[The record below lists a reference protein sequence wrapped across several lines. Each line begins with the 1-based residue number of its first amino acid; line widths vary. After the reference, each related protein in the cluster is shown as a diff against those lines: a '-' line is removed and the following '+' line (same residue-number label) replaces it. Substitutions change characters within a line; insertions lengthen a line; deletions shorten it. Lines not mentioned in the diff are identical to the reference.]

1 MKITDFSGLTSEVV
15 GYAQEYNE
23 GIDQKNISIVEMA
36 INSLLGLIFLENE
49 DNRNSAI
56 KVLSQIADVQPGFL
70 KGALSVLIMRYQGKD
85 EQKSKYAAIALG
97 EIFIGKKAA
106 QMIKDPEVLKKI
118 EALHTERK
126 KLAKDEAK
134 EREEFLKKVEAT
146 QIDLKDVSAVNEI
159 KSIGLYYNQA
169 VASDKKE
176 EAYKTTVQLIADL
189 MKWYYSDKSLFI
201 SGCVLLNKIVDPAK
215 RQDFVEPSIQYLLK
229 MLNQGAKDQV
239 ESAKAIFENII
250 HNVIDLLP
258 PEIGQSILEEANRK
272 QEEMRRQKAEE
283 AEKIKAIRS
292 KNIKIELKWTDDVQK
307 VVNEYNDAVRSNN
320 DKLLNGSIF
329 KLEKL
334 LDSKDERTKDH
345 VGEVLKQLIV
355 KNPQLIVGI
364 INKLASNRK
373 NKLAIRTLGAMIE
386 ELKKLAILPEQTIAE
401 IEQEYAAIKEEEEKL
416 RKQREEEYQKLQK
429 LQIAYSG
436 DWDEE
441 LLKFVESVNQFLIKE
456 DVKGAKKIYD
466 KNIDKFVFNK
476 DENIRQQG
484 FTYFVN
490 TLEKYPELGA
500 EELDKLAK
508 LYMAE
513 HEYHTIGVDVIGMI
527 YERGLH
533 EKLLKE
539 KYPQI
544 FERIEE
550 EWASRKQE
558 LENEALKKKIESIV
572 FDVTT
577 IRIKDNWHKT
587 IQKYTQDYNKFIKE
601 KKMNDV
607 ILIVQKVVDIIIK
620 EKKQD
625 LLNDAVDLLG
635 QIAKQNIE
643 LIAPTLMMFI
653 KLLDAKD
660 QALKLRVIRG
670 LGEASVQR
678 PGWAYEGIQSLVKVT
693 QEDPDPE
700 VRRAAI
706 FEIHR
711 VAQKEPTMLIEYIGE
726 FINSLSKDS
735 NEQVRRISASIF
747 AQIAESLPQ
756 EVKEAIPALQDALH
770 DEYKLVRIYA
780 DKALNAIRAA
790 LK

>member
-1 MKITDFSGLTSEVV
+1 MKITDFSGLTAEVV

-36 INSLLGLIFLENE
+36 INTLLGLIFLENE
-49 DNRNSAI
+49 ENRNSAI

-85 EQKSKYAAIALG
+85 EQKSKYASIALG

-106 QMIKDPEVLKKI
+106 QMIKDPELLKKI
-118 EALHTERK
+118 EELHAERK
-126 KLAKDEAK
+126 KLAHDEEKD
-134 EREEFLKKVEAT
+134 RQEFLKKIEAT

-159 KSIGLYYNQA
+159 KAIGLYYNQA
-169 VASDKKE
+169 MASDKKD

-189 MKWYYSDKSLFI
+189 MKWYYSDKALFI
-201 SGCVLLNKIVDPAK
+201 SGCVLLNKIVDRTK
-215 RQDFVEPSIQYLLK
+215 RQEFVEPAIEYLLK
-229 MLNQGAKDQV
+229 MLTQGAKDQV
-239 ESAKAIFENII
+239 EPSKAIFENII
-250 HNVIDLLP
+250 HSMIDILP
-258 PEIGQSILEEANRK
+258 KDIGTAILEEVNKK
-272 QEEMRRQKAEE
+272 QEELRKQKAEE
-283 AEKIKAIRS
+283 AERIKSIRS
-292 KNIKIELKWTDDVQK
+292 KNIKVEIKWTEDVQK
-307 VVNEYNDAVRSNN
+307 VVNEYNDAVRSNS
-320 DKLLNGSIF
+320 DKLLNGAIF

-355 KNPQLIVGI
+355 KNPPLITGI
-364 INKLASNRK
+364 INKLALNRNDK
-373 NKLAIRTLGAMIE
+373 FAIRILGSMVE
-386 ELKKLAILPEQTIAE
+386 DLKKIAILTDE
-401 IEQEYAAIKEEEEKL
+401 IISDIEKNYVAIKEEEEKL
-416 RKQREEEYQKLQK
+416 KKQREEEYQKLQK
-429 LQIAYSG
+429 LQVAYSG
-436 DWDEE
+436 DWEEE
-441 LLKFVESVNQFLIKE
+441 LLKFVESTNQFLIKE
-456 DVKGAKKIYD
+456 DLKGAKKVFD
-466 KNIDKFVFNK
+466 KNIEKFVFNK
-476 DENIRQQG
+476 DETIRQQG
-484 FTYFVN
+484 FTFFVN
-490 TLEKYPELGA
+490 SLEKYPDLGA
-500 EELDKLAK
+500 DMLDKLAK
-508 LYMAE
+508 LYMSE
-513 HEYHTIGVDVIGMI
+513 HELHTIGVDVIGLI

-601 KKMNDV
+601 KKMNEV
-607 ILIVQKVVDIIIK
+607 IFIVQKVVDIIIK

-625 LLNDAVDLLG
+625 LFNDAVDLLG

-660 QALKLRVIRG
+660 EALKLRVIRG

-678 PGWAYEGIQSLVKVT
+678 PGWAYEGIQSLVKLT
-693 QEDPDPE
+693 QEDKDPE
-700 VRRAAI
+700 ARRAAI

-726 FINSLSKDS
+726 FINCLSKDG
-735 NEQVRRISASIF
+735 NEQVRRIAASIF